1 MEGSI
6 GTTVCAKLH
15 YQRKDIHYL
24 LSSLKQLDNPPGARD
39 WVMREVR
46 GNAAQRRDF
55 ARLSLLARPPSVVLL
70 SLVIRGLDVGIGAI
84 SRSSVPFPLSTLL
97 YFYRSSPETTGILKV
112 AALERDTV
120 SNSDRAI
127 KVSRFLAASKLAAVT
142 WMAENRPGISVVTYF
157 VTRIP
162 GGVSA
167 KQRDQEASAKTRG
180 SSTARVTRVARGKCA
195 RDIEQ
200 RAIE

>member
-1 MEGSI
+1 M
-6 GTTVCAKLH
+6 
-15 YQRKDIHYL
+15 
-24 LSSLKQLDNPPGARD
+24 
-39 WVMREVR
+39 
-46 GNAAQRRDF
+46 
-55 ARLSLLARPPSVVLL
+55 
-70 SLVIRGLDVGIGAI
+70 
-84 SRSSVPFPLSTLL
+84 
-97 YFYRSSPETTGILKV
+97 

-142 WMAENRPGISVVTYF
+142 WMAENRPGISVVTYY

-162 GGVSA
+162 GRVSA